1 MNKPMDMP
9 PQVIGRREPA
19 AFTPSLFQSF
29 FMGGFECATHRRKD
43 GRRLDLIAATG
54 HDRVAAGDY
63 RRLLHCGIGTAR
75 DGLRWHLIET
85 KPGRYD
91 WSSFL
96 PMLHAARDVGIEVL
110 WDLCHWG
117 WPDDIDI
124 WSPAFPDRFARFAKA
139 AAALVRNETDGVP
152 FYCAI
157 NEISYWAWSGGDTG
171 HMNPC
176 VKKRGP
182 ELKEQLIRASVAAI
196 DAIRSVE
203 PRARFIQA
211 EPVINIVPH
220 PNRPQDRAAAEGH
233 RLSQFEVWDML
244 AGRMRPDLGGSPDC
258 LDIVGVNFY
267 VRNQWIHNHRTIGI
281 SNPLYK
287 PFREVLQETSAR
299 CHRPILVTETGI
311 EKKRRHT
318 WLQMIGRETRAA
330 MAAGIPVEGICW
342 YPVIDYPG
350 WDNERHCPT
359 GLFGYLDET
368 DERPLHEPLAV
379 ELRRQQALFADRF
392 GARVPSLP
400 LGVANR
406 AYAAQA
412 ILEEGVS

>member
-1 MNKPMDMP
+1 MNKPMNVLA
-9 PQVIGRREPA
+9 QVVGRPRPA
-19 AFTPSLFQSF
+19 AFAPSLFQSF

-54 HDRVAAGDY
+54 HDRNAAEDY
-63 RRLLHCGIGTAR
+63 RRLLHYGMGTAR
-75 DGLRWHLIET
+75 DGLRWHLIESR
-85 KPGRYD
+85 PGQYD

-96 PMLHAARDVGIEVL
+96 PMLRAARDVGIEVL

-139 AAALVRNETDGVP
+139 AAKIVRAETDGVP
-152 FYCAI
+152 FYCPI

-171 HMNPC
+171 HMNPS
-176 VKKRGP
+176 VKNRGP
-182 ELKEQLIRASVAAI
+182 ELKCQLVRASVAAI

-220 PNRPQDRAAAEGH
+220 PNRPQDRDEAELY

-244 AGRMRPDLGGSPDC
+244 AGRWQPELGGSPEF
-258 LDIVGVNFY
+258 LDIIGVNFY
-267 VRNQWIHNHRTIGI
+267 VLNQWIHNHRAIGL
-281 SNPLYK
+281 SNPQYK
-287 PFREVLQETSAR
+287 PFREVLSETYTR
-299 CHRPILVTETGI
+299 YHRPILITETGI

-330 MAAGIPVEGICW
+330 MKAGIPVEGICW
-342 YPVIDYPG
+342 YPILDYPG

-359 GLFGYLDET
+359 GLFGYLDKNN
-368 DERPLHEPLAV
+368 DRPVHEPLAI

-392 GARVPSLP
+392 GARVPHRP
-400 LGVANR
+400 LGYASR
-406 AYAAQA
+406 TYAAFA
-412 ILEEGVS
+412 MLEEGV